1 MLVTRWRPH
10 EGDDEMITSQ
20 KIVDYQIETAF
31 ESGAKLSWNLYA
43 RSMAEAQAKAW
54 DTVAKLLHDGAAEGV
69 IGDEVQDMVVRPV
82 RELARPT
89 AWTPQ
94 AEA

>member
-1 MLVTRWRPH
+1 
-10 EGDDEMITSQ
+10 
-20 KIVDYQIETAF
+20 
-31 ESGAKLSWNLYA
+31 
-43 RSMAEAQAKAW
+43 MAEAQAKAW

-82 RELARPT
+82 RELVPPRAARLARPT
-89 AWTPQ
+89 EWTPQ